1 MTTEPSST
9 ASGSWRDALFE
20 PTSFFPVLLLCIATM
35 VVFPLTGLFRGGGI
49 IAFPF
54 AASLALVALHR
65 SEVKPSTMRFAVIV
79 IALAATAA
87 TVGAIV
93 GWSTEVDER
102 HLVAISSTGFAMVF
116 ALVFPSVVRT
126 ALGHRKVNLNTLTAA
141 VSAYLIIGLWFTT
154 IYLALASLGGA
165 EFFRGVTDPTVGDF
179 EYFSFIT
186 LTTVGYGDL
195 TPVTAAGRS
204 AAVAQAVLAQV
215 YMVTT
220 VARVVSLY
228 GSERRALDSGGFR
241 EFRRADPD

>member
-1 MTTEPSST
+1 MTAQPTST
-9 ASGSWRDALFE
+9 TAGSWRDALFD
-20 PTSFFPVLLLCIATM
+20 PASFFPVLLLCIATM
-35 VVFPLTGLFRGGGI
+35 VVFPFTGAFRGGGI
-49 IAFPF
+49 IVFPF
-54 AASLALVALHR
+54 AAALTLVALHR
-65 SEVKPSTMRFAVIV
+65 SEVRPSTMRFAVVV
-79 IALAATAA
+79 ISVAAVAALIGLV
-87 TVGAIV
+87 VGL
-93 GWSTEVDER
+93 STEVDER
-102 HLVAISSTGFAMVF
+102 HLVTVSSAAFAVVF

-154 IYLALASLGGA
+154 IYLALASIQGG
-165 EFFRGVTDPTVGDF
+165 EFFKGVSDPSVGDF

-186 LTTVGYGDL
+186 LTTVGYGDF

-228 GSERRALDSGGFR
+228 GSERRSADASGLH